1 MPSTWFIMWCWTWPR
16 GWGGV
21 CQVYHWKVTPV
32 SPLSTLC
39 SLERSYTICHSH
51 FRSKHLH
58 FTSLRVEHLHKL
70 FWILPHRQFVYSPP
84 SIYLYDYGLMDIYFK
99 LWVIIQ
105 YYLFCSN
112 CFHFGQSELSHL
124 THVPLTH
131 RNHSECRVS
140 GLLLFSA
147 LSYLLALWD
156 APGSSCLCPAS
167 VLQPAISPHSPN
179 SFYWRIVLETKTC
192 APGLPVATWVSV
204 LLGSLS

>member
-21 CQVYHWKVTPV
+21 CQVYHWKVTLV

-51 FRSKHLH
+51 VRSKHLH

-131 RNHSECRVS
+131 HNHSECRGVR
-140 GLLLFSA
+140 
-147 LSYLLALWD
+147 
-156 APGSSCLCPAS
+156 PAS
-167 VLQPAISPHSPN
+167 VFS
-179 SFYWRIVLETKTC
+179 T
-192 APGLPVATWVSV
+192 V
-204 LLGSLS
+204 LLAGTVRRSRIILFMSCLSLTTSHFSTQP